1 MISEDG
7 YYVIVIIITI
17 IGFILLISFAFY
29 YLYIPFIRINSILQD
44 TIDRGND
51 IISKGIA
58 IEDQIRLTNQQI
70 QAIFVGF
77 CNLNNNKNTDVV
89 TFSLLGGS
97 ITYTVEKL
105 VGPTFD
111 DFCQDLSLQIPT

>member
-44 TIDRGND
+44 TIDRGNN
-51 IISKGIA
+51 IISRGTA
-58 IEDQIRLTNQQI
+58 IENQIRLTNKQI
-70 QAIFVGF
+70 QSIFVGF
-77 CNLNNNKNTDVV
+77 CNLNGDKNATVISISTLFGTIDFKVGQVV
-89 TFSLLGGS
+89 G
-97 ITYTVEKL
+97 I
-105 VGPTFD
+105 TFD
-111 DFCQDLSLQIPT
+111 HFCENLSLEIPS